1 MSSADHQ
8 PEDIRGRLP
17 LLYFKVATARE
28 STGNGNQ
35 ARPECVLWAQL
46 TTANDVKEQST
57 EEAER
62 SL

>member
-8 PEDIRGRLP
+8 PEDIWGRLP

-35 ARPECVLWAQL
+35 ARPECVLWAKL